1 MPGIAP
7 ERCGIVPEHLGIAPE
22 LRPLLAV
29 AAAVLDQNGALIE
42 ANAGFLRLTAVEDLA
57 PGTHVAQFFI
67 QPDFVTLV
75 HAQAGVNGE
84 IHRGLLTLGDRG
96 TRTRSLIGIV
106 RRVNGRLQ
114 VLAEYD
120 VAELEQLYDVML
132 ELNRDYANAQFQL
145 AQANLNLRRR
155 EAEIVAMSLT
165 DQLTSVGNRRLLDQA
180 MATEIARAA
189 RSGKKL
195 CAFIADLDH
204 FKRVNDTY
212 GHEAGDNVLAAFG
225 SLLRRNTR
233 QTDIVARFGGEEFVM
248 LLPDTDLAE
257 AVIIADRL
265 RETLAAECVEP
276 LPDPVTASFGV
287 AEMTIGETGAAM
299 LQRADKALYRAKQ
312 AGRNRVATG

>member
-1 MPGIAP
+1 M
-7 ERCGIVPEHLGIAPE
+7 RRIAPE

-29 AAAVLDQNGALIE
+29 AVAVLDESGALIE
-42 ANAGFLRLTAVEDLA
+42 ANAGFLRLIAGEDLPA
-57 PGTHVAQFFI
+57 GARVARFFI
-67 QPDFVTLV
+67 QPDFATLLR
-75 HAQAGVNGE
+75 AQAGVNGE
-84 IHRGLLTLGDRG
+84 IHRGLLTLGNIG
-96 TRTRSLIGIV
+96 IPTRSLIGKI
-106 RRVNGRLQ
+106 RRVDGRLL

-120 VAELEQLYDVML
+120 VAELEQLYDVVL

-145 AQANLNLRRR
+145 AQANLKLRRH

-165 DQLTSVGNRRLLDQA
+165 DQLTGVGNRRLLDQA
-180 MATEIARAA
+180 METEIARAA

-195 CAFIADLDH
+195 CAFIVDLDH

-212 GHEAGDNVLAAFG
+212 GHEAGDTVLAAFG
-225 SLLRRNTR
+225 GLLRRHTR

-257 AVIIADRL
+257 AVMIADRL
-265 RETLAAECVEP
+265 RVTLAAERVEP

-299 LQRADKALYRAKQ
+299 LQRADKALYRAKE